1 MTRITILTTMKNE
14 GPFLLEWIAY
24 NRMIGF
30 TGFLVYTN
38 DCDDGT
44 DLMMDRLQELGIVQ
58 HVRNTDF
65 ADKGPQKTAFRRAA
79 AHPLIQESDWLMT
92 LDADEFINIHTGAGR
107 LQDLFEACPDANVI
121 SFVWRLFGNGGVRE
135 YSDRFITETFTQC
148 AKRFQVRPTQATGL
162 KTLYRNDNLFKT
174 IGVHRP
180 LHPVEGRREAIRW
193 VDGSGRPMPPFFLDK
208 GWRAGSGHGFG
219 DDLARLNHY
228 SLRSA
233 ESFLVKRDRGRT
245 NHVAQDQGL
254 QYWQNMNQ
262 NHAVDTSIQTKLP
275 ALRAAYGDLLSDPQL
290 ADLHAAACDWHRNK
304 VAELLARPDYAELFA
319 KIAGGDGAA

>member
-1 MTRITILTTMKNE
+1 MDRITILTTMKNE

-30 TGFLVYTN
+30 TDFLVYTN

-44 DLMMDRLQELGIVQ
+44 DLMMDRLQELGIVT

-79 AHPLIQESDWLMT
+79 GHPVIKASDWLIT
-92 LDADEFINIHTGAGR
+92 LDADEFINIHVGDGR
-107 LQDLFEACPDANVI
+107 LQDLFDACPDANVI
-121 SFVWRLFGNGGVRE
+121 SFVWRLFGNGGVE
-135 YSDRFITETFTQC
+135 AYTDSLITETFTQC

-180 LHPVEGRREAIRW
+180 LHPAEGRREAIRW
-193 VDGSGRPMPPFFLDK
+193 VDGSGNPMPSRFLDK
-208 GWRAGSGHGFG
+208 GWRAGGGNGFG
-219 DDLARLNHY
+219 DELARLNHY

-254 QYWQNMNQ
+254 QYWENMNQ
-262 NHAVDTSIQTKLP
+262 NRSVDTSIQLKIP
-275 ALRAAYGDLLSDPQL
+275 ALREARDALLADPVL
-290 ADLHAAACDWHRNK
+290 ADLHERACIWHREK
-304 VAELLARPDYAELFA
+304 IAELLARPDYVELFA
-319 KIAGGDGAA
+319 KITARDADG